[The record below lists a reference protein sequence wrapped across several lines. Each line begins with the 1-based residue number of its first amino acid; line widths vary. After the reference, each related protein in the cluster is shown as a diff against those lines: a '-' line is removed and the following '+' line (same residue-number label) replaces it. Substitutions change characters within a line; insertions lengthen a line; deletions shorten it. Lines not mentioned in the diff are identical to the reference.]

1 MDNMPCIRKWRNM
14 TGRLKIAILAS
25 GRGSNFKA
33 LAEAS
38 MKKGFPAE
46 VALLIVDNPEAG
58 ALRTAESL
66 AIEAVIVDCG
76 PKRGS
81 MTPESS
87 VQMLDLCKE
96 RGVGLVCLAGFMRI
110 VKGPLLDEYENRMI
124 NIHPA
129 LLPSFK
135 GLHGQAQALE
145 FGVRYSGCTVHF
157 VDKGVDTGP
166 IILQS
171 VVPVKQDDTE
181 DSLSERILKEEHRI
195 YPEAVRLVAE
205 GRVRI
210 EGRRVLI
217 EGDE

>member
-1 MDNMPCIRKWRNM
+1 MR
-14 TGRLKIAILAS
+14 AI
-25 GRGSNFKA
+25 
-33 LAEAS
+33 
-38 MKKGFPAE
+38 
-46 VALLIVDNPEAG
+46 
-58 ALRTAESL
+58 
-66 AIEAVIVDCG
+66 CG
-76 PKRGS
+76 
-81 MTPESS
+81 
-87 VQMLDLCKE
+87 D

-110 VKGPLLDEYENRMI
+110 VKGSLLDEYEGRMV

-145 FGVRYSGCTVHF
+145 YGVRYSGCTVHF

-181 DSLSERILKEEHRI
+181 ESLSKRILEEEHRI

-210 EGRRVLI
+210 EGRRVFL
-217 EGDE
+217 ENHE